1 MANNKLSLKNK
12 LKIFGISAGS
22 VVLVGGGVATAAI
35 FFVDNSNPF
44 TGTTYS
50 VDNFKFRSV
59 SDAQKFIREHSTKT
73 LKPVYNE
80 TVYQTLTEAWF
91 KAATEMNFTRD
102 YYLTSDVLPEA
113 NNSFVEMRNK
123 NSLLNT
129 DMYKTVYAV
138 SKIDLSTNKPEIDPN
153 TGKPKFMVYGNE
165 ENASRAWNDLNEYK
179 AVRSEKGNVSYE
191 FKTEED
197 DEKMFEEAFEGRTM
211 PGAIKLDSSIAELKI
226 NKDIYDAL
234 FYEDGELRGI
244 VDIEKFPDS
253 LTQPTD
259 RDSDPNVLYTY
270 HLRTGNRPPSM
281 PIKGGWILDESWL
294 SYLPTDGTVSEVIFL
309 SDENGKKI
317 GTRGTTNTEL
327 DIWQADAIAKYDE
340 LVANGESTIDATI
353 GALDHVAQDWFFGVK
368 KDELGVPKVDENGE
382 FTPIGA
388 VVEIAPKLVGMGW
401 IEENGFDYDADLDGD
416 YINDQFHFDDYEQAY
431 NSLIVPNN
439 FRDDKK

>member
-153 TGKPKFMVYGNE
+153 TGKPKFMVYGNKE
-165 ENASRAWNDLNEYK
+165 DASRAWNDLNEYK

-234 FYEDGELRGI
+234 FDETGELRGI
-244 VDIEKFPDS
+244 VETEKFPDS

-259 RDSDPNVLYTY
+259 RDSDSNVLYKY
-270 HLRTGNRPPSM
+270 HLRDGNRTESL

-327 DIWQADAIAKYDE
+327 DIWQADAIAKYEE
-340 LVANGESTIDATI
+340 LVANGESTINATI
-353 GALDHVAQDWFFGVK
+353 DALNYVAQDWFFGVE

-382 FTPIGA
+382 FIPIGA